1 MRTQPRQFSSS
12 RTPAR
17 SLRSWFACLT
27 LAILIGTGLG
37 LGRTRDEQAATTN
50 LPPNPLSV
58 ATSNLLTGKQAAPLR
73 LSDDKPLLLLDD
85 EPGTNSP
92 AESGADNSR
101 CRVCHINFMQEA
113 ITVVHAR
120 TNIGCA
126 TCHGPSDAHIADES
140 WASGGNGTAPDII
153 YRRSL
158 SRFACLGC
166 HNWVKLV
173 ESDKKKTEL
182 KNKPDHQAVLDGT
195 NREKRF
201 CTDCHGQH
209 RMVKRKC
216 KWK

>member
-1 MRTQPRQFSSS
+1 MRAWIACVALAVLLGIGVAVSQTKDEK
-12 RTPAR
+12 PA
-17 SLRSWFACLT
+17 A
-27 LAILIGTGLG
+27 
-37 LGRTRDEQAATTN
+37 TN
-50 LPPNPLSV
+50 LPPKLLSV
-58 ATSNLLTGKQAAPLR
+58 PAGNPPTGKKEAPLL
-73 LSDDKPLLLLDD
+73 LSDDKPPLLLDD
-85 EPGTNSP
+85 EPGTNAP
-92 AESGADNSR
+92 AGSGADNSR
-101 CRVCHINFMQEA
+101 CQVCHLNFMQEA
-113 ITVVHAR
+113 LTVVHAR

-153 YRRSL
+153 YRKSL

-173 ESDKKKTEL
+173 ESDQKKTGLAE
-182 KNKPDHQAVLDGT
+182 KPDHRSILDGT

>member
-1 MRTQPRQFSSS
+1 MRVWIACVALAVLLGIGVAVSQTGDEK
-12 RTPAR
+12 PA
-17 SLRSWFACLT
+17 A
-27 LAILIGTGLG
+27 
-37 LGRTRDEQAATTN
+37 TN
-50 LPPNPLSV
+50 LPPKLVSVTTGNPP
-58 ATSNLLTGKQAAPLR
+58 TGKKEAPLL
-73 LSDDKPLLLLDD
+73 LSDDKPLLLDD
-85 EPGTNSP
+85 EPGTNAP
-92 AESGADNSR
+92 AGSGADNSR
-101 CRVCHINFMQEA
+101 CQVCHLNFMQEA
-113 ITVVHAR
+113 LTVVHAR

-140 WASGGNGTAPDII
+140 WASGGNGTPPDNF
-153 YRRSL
+153 YRKSL

-182 KNKPDHQAVLDGT
+182 KDKPDHLAVLDGT

-209 RMVKRKC
+209 RMVNRKC

>member
-1 MRTQPRQFSSS
+1 VKAWIACIA
-12 RTPAR
+12 PAV
-17 SLRSWFACLT
+17 
-27 LAILIGTGLG
+27 LIGAGVGVGQTG
-37 LGRTRDEQAATTN
+37 DEKIAATN
-50 LPPNPLSV
+50 LPPKLVSV
-58 ATSNLLTGKQAAPLR
+58 TTSNVPAGKKEAPLL

-85 EPGTNSP
+85 ELGTNVP

-101 CRVCHINFMQEA
+101 CRVCHLNFMQEA

-153 YRRSL
+153 YRKSL
-158 SRFACLGC
+158 SRFACLSC

-182 KNKPDHQAVLDGT
+182 KDKPDHRAVLDGT

-209 RMVKRKC
+209 RMVNRKC

>member
-1 MRTQPRQFSSS
+1 MR
-12 RTPAR
+12 A
-17 SLRSWFACLT
+17 WIACIA
-27 LAILIGTGLG
+27 LAVLIGVGLAVG
-37 LGRTRDEQAATTN
+37 QARDEKAAPTN
-50 LPPNPLSV
+50 LPTRLLSV
-58 ATSNLLTGKQAAPLR
+58 TTSNPPAVGKEAPL
-73 LSDDKPLLLLDD
+73 LLGDDKPLLLDD
-85 EPGTNSP
+85 EPGTNAP
-92 AESGADNSR
+92 AGSGADNSR
-101 CRVCHINFMQEA
+101 CQVCHLNFMQEA
-113 ITVVHAR
+113 LSLVHAR

-140 WASGGNGTAPDII
+140 WASGGNGTPPDMF
-153 YRRSL
+153 YRKSL

-182 KNKPDHQAVLDGT
+182 KDKPDHLAVLDGT

-209 RMVKRKC
+209 RMVNRKC

>member
-1 MRTQPRQFSSS
+1 MR
-12 RTPAR
+12 A
-17 SLRSWFACLT
+17 WIACVA
-27 LAILIGTGLG
+27 LAVLLG
-37 LGRTRDEQAATTN
+37 LGVAVSQTKDEKPATTN
-50 LPPNPLSV
+50 LPPKLLSV
-58 ATSNLLTGKQAAPLR
+58 TAGNPPTGKKEAPLL
-73 LSDDKPLLLLDD
+73 LSDDKPLLLDD
-85 EPGTNSP
+85 EPGTNAP
-92 AESGADNSR
+92 AGSGADNSR
-101 CRVCHINFMQEA
+101 CQVCHLNFMQEA
-113 ITVVHAR
+113 LTVVHAR

-140 WASGGNGTAPDII
+140 WASGGNGTPPDIF
-153 YRRSL
+153 YRKSL

-182 KNKPDHQAVLDGT
+182 KDKPDHLAVLDGT

-209 RMVKRKC
+209 RMVNRKC

>member
-1 MRTQPRQFSSS
+1 MR
-12 RTPAR
+12 A
-17 SLRSWFACLT
+17 WIACIA
-27 LAILIGTGLG
+27 LAVLLG
-37 LGRTRDEQAATTN
+37 AGVGVGQTRNEKAAATN
-50 LPPNPLSV
+50 LPPTLVSV
-58 ATSNLLTGKQAAPLR
+58 ITSNLPTGNKEVPLL

-92 AESGADNSR
+92 AGSGADNSR
-101 CRVCHINFMQEA
+101 CQVCHLNFMQEA
-113 ITVVHAR
+113 VTLVHAR

-140 WASGGNGTAPDII
+140 WASGGNGTAPDIM
-153 YRRSL
+153 YRKSRI
-158 SRFACLGC
+158 RFACLSC
-166 HNWVKLV
+166 HDWVRLV

-182 KNKPDHQAVLDGT
+182 KEKPDHRAVLDGT

-209 RMVKRKC
+209 RMVNRKC

>member
-1 MRTQPRQFSSS
+1 MR
-12 RTPAR
+12 AW
-17 SLRSWFACLT
+17 LACFA
-27 LAILIGTGLG
+27 LAVLLGIGVAVSQTK
-37 LGRTRDEQAATTN
+37 DEQPAATN
-50 LPPNPLSV
+50 LPPKLLSV
-58 ATSNLLTGKQAAPLR
+58 PAGNPPTGKKEAPLL
-73 LSDDKPLLLLDD
+73 LSDDKPPLLLDD
-85 EPGTNSP
+85 EPGTNAP
-92 AESGADNSR
+92 AGSGADNSR
-101 CRVCHINFMQEA
+101 CQVCHLNFMQEA
-113 ITVVHAR
+113 LTLVHAR

-153 YRRSL
+153 YRKSL

-173 ESDKKKTEL
+173 ESDQKKTDL
-182 KNKPDHQAVLDGT
+182 KDKPDHLAVLDGT

-209 RMVKRKC
+209 RMVNRKC

>member
-1 MRTQPRQFSSS
+1 MRAWI
-12 RTPAR
+12 AR
-17 SLRSWFACLT
+17 VP
-27 LAILIGTGLG
+27 LAVLLGIGVAVSQ
-37 LGRTRDEQAATTN
+37 TRDEKPPATN
-50 LPPNPLSV
+50 LPPKLLSV
-58 ATSNLLTGKQAAPLR
+58 TTSNPPAARKEAPLL

-85 EPGTNSP
+85 EPGTNAP
-92 AESGADNSR
+92 AGSGADNSR
-101 CRVCHINFMQEA
+101 CQVCHLNFMQEA

-140 WASGGNGTAPDII
+140 WASGGNGTPPDII
-153 YRRSL
+153 YRKSL

-173 ESDKKKTEL
+173 ESDQKKTDL
-182 KNKPDHQAVLDGT
+182 KDKPDHLAVLDGT

-209 RMVKRKC
+209 RMVNRKC

>member
-1 MRTQPRQFSSS
+1 MS
-12 RTPAR
+12 A
-17 SLRSWFACLT
+17 WIACVALVVVLGGG
-27 LAILIGTGLG
+27 LAAGQ
-37 LGRTRDEQAATTN
+37 TRDATAPATHPPPTLLSGTN
-50 LPPNPLSV
+50 GTPPAGSRE
-58 ATSNLLTGKQAAPLR
+58 APLL
-73 LSDDKPLLLLDD
+73 LSDDKPLLLDD
-85 EPGTNSP
+85 GPGTTGP
-92 AESGADNSR
+92 AGLGADNSR
-101 CRVCHINFMQEA
+101 CQVCHLNFMQEA
-113 ITVVHAR
+113 ITVIHAR

-126 TCHGPSDAHIADES
+126 TCHGPSDRHIADES

-153 YRRSL
+153 YRKSL

-182 KNKPDHQAVLDGT
+182 KEKPDHRAVLDGT

-209 RMVKRKC
+209 RMVNRKC

>member
-1 MRTQPRQFSSS
+1 MRAWITCI
-12 RTPAR
+12 ALVV
-17 SLRSWFACLT
+17 SLGA
-27 LAILIGTGLG
+27 GVDVGQ
-37 LGRTRDEQAATTN
+37 TRDERAASTN
-50 LPPNPLSV
+50 QPRTLVSV
-58 ATSNLLTGKQAAPLR
+58 TTSNLPTGKKEAPLL

-85 EPGTNSP
+85 EPGTNAP
-92 AESGADNSR
+92 AGPGADNSR
-101 CRVCHINFMQEA
+101 CQVCHLNFMQEA
-113 ITVVHAR
+113 ITMVHAR

-153 YRRSL
+153 YRKSL
-158 SRFACLGC
+158 AGFACLRC
-166 HNWVKLV
+166 HDWVRLV

-182 KNKPDHQAVLDGT
+182 KEKPDHRAVLECT

-209 RMVKRKC
+209 RVVNRKC